1 MHFLHKN
8 QRVVIEYA
16 MITLV
21 IVMYRRIRDLRVD
34 KDKSQT
40 ELAKYLNVSQ
50 STYSR
55 YESGELDIPSGVLI
69 ALSRYYHVS
78 IDYLLNLTDYKN

>member
-1 MHFLHKN
+1 MHFLHKS

-55 YESGELDIPSGVLI
+55 YES
-69 ALSRYYHVS
+69 
-78 IDYLLNLTDYKN
+78 

>member
-1 MHFLHKN
+1 MHFLHKS

-55 YESGELDIPSGVLI
+55 YENGELDIPSGVLI
-69 ALSRYYHVS
+69 ALSHYYHVS
-78 IDYLLNLTDYKN
+78 IDYLLNLTDYKK